1 MKKDILHDGG
11 DPMGAAIYD
20 FHKNGRAGVLK
31 VYSSEFDDDEIP
43 VRDLFRSFDKMPEL
57 EQLALEMAEGEILDV
72 GAGSGCHSLAL
83 MAMGKKVKAID
94 ISPLSVNVMKERG
107 VDAAQVNFYDD
118 SYTER
123 FDTVLML
130 MNGTGI
136 IGNLENIPAFFER
149 LKALL
154 NPGGCVL
161 IDSSDLRYLFEE
173 EDGSL
178 MIDLADDYY
187 GLLDYQMEYKGVK
200 GEPFDW
206 LYVDFDTL
214 AFYAEENGFCAELV
228 AEGEH
233 YDYLARLK
241 DVSCEYRD

>member
-1 MKKDILHDGG
+1 MEKSVLNAGG

-20 FHKNGRAGVLK
+20 FHRNGSADVLK
-31 VYSSEFDDDEIP
+31 VYSSDFDDDEIP
-43 VRDLFRSFDKMPEL
+43 VSDLFREYEDMPYIERVAL
-57 EQLALEMAEGEILDV
+57 DLAAGRVLDV

-83 MAMGKKVKAID
+83 AKAGKESVAID
-94 ISPLSVNVMKERG
+94 ISPLSVEVMRERG
-107 VDAAQVNFYDD
+107 VDARLVNLYDE
-118 SYTER
+118 SFAEK

-136 IGNLENIPAFFER
+136 IGTLENMETFFTR
-149 LKALL
+149 IRQLL
-154 NPGGCVL
+154 NPGGSVL

-187 GLLDYQMEYKGVK
+187 GLVDYQMQYKDVLGA
-200 GEPFDW
+200 PFDW

-214 AFYAEENGFCAELV
+214 AYYAEENGFMAEMV
-228 AEGEH
+228 ANGEH
-233 YDYLARLK
+233 YDYLARLTL
-241 DVSCEYRD
+241 DA

>member
-1 MKKDILHDGG
+1 MLPIAA

-20 FHKNGRAGVLK
+20 FHKTGNADTLIVR
-31 VYSSEFDDDEIP
+31 SSMFEDDEIP
-43 VRDLFRSFDKMPEL
+43 VEDLFRSFEGMPSL
-57 EQLALEMAEGEILDV
+57 EQYALELAEGRILDV

-83 MAMGKKVKAID
+83 QKMGKTAFAID
-94 ISPLSVNVMKERG
+94 ISPLSVMVMKERG
-107 VDAAQVNFYDD
+107 VDARQVNLYDPAFTD
-118 SYTER
+118 K

-136 IGNLENIPAFFER
+136 IGCLENMPVFFDRMRE
-149 LKALL
+149 LL
-154 NPGGCVL
+154 TPGGSLL

-187 GLLDYQMEYKGVK
+187 GQLDYQMVYKNVE

-214 AFYAEENGFCAELV
+214 AYYAEESGFKAELL
-228 AEGEH
+228 AEGDH
-233 YDYLARLK
+233 YDYLARL
-241 DVSCEYRD
+241 SIA

>member
-1 MKKDILHDGG
+1 MEKSVLSVGG

-20 FHKNGRAGVLK
+20 FHRNGSADVLK
-31 VYSSEFDDDEIP
+31 VYSSDFDDDEIP
-43 VRDLFRSFDKMPEL
+43 VADLFREYEEMPYIERV
-57 EQLALEMAEGEILDV
+57 AIDMADGKVLDV

-83 MAMGKKVKAID
+83 TKAGKESVAID
-94 ISPLSVNVMKERG
+94 ISPLSVEVMRERG
-107 VDAAQVNFYDD
+107 VDARLVNLYDE
-118 SYTER
+118 SFAEK

-136 IGNLENIPAFFER
+136 IGTLENMETFFTR
-149 LKALL
+149 IRQLL
-154 NPGGCVL
+154 NPDGCVL

-187 GLLDYQMEYKGVK
+187 GLVDYQMQYKEVL

-214 AFYAEENGFCAELV
+214 AYYAEENGFKAEMV
-228 AEGEH
+228 ANGEH
-233 YDYLARLK
+233 YDYLARLT
-241 DVSCEYRD
+241 VEA

>member
-1 MKKDILHDGG
+1 
-11 DPMGAAIYD
+11 MGAAIYD
-20 FHKNGRAGVLK
+20 YHKNGTAGTLRVF
-31 VYSSEFDDDEIP
+31 SSQFEEDEIP
-43 VRDLFRSFDKMPEL
+43 VEGLFREFEDMPEL
-57 EQLALEMAEGEILDV
+57 ERMALEMAEGSILDV

-83 MAMGKKVKAID
+83 RKLGKEAVAID
-94 ISPLSVNVMKERG
+94 ISPLSVEVMLERG
-107 VDAAQVNFYDD
+107 VDARQINLYDE
-118 SYTER
+118 SFTEK

-136 IGNLENIPAFFER
+136 IGNLDNMPSFFSRMKR
-149 LKALL
+149 LLR
-154 NPGGCVL
+154 PDGCLL

-187 GLLDYQMEYKGVK
+187 GLLDYQMQYKDVL

-214 AFYAEENGFCAELV
+214 AFYAEENGFEAELV

-233 YDYLARLK
+233 YDYLAK
-241 DVSCEYRD
+241 ITVKTQA

>member
-1 MKKDILHDGG
+1 MDNAVLYREG
-11 DPMGAAIYD
+11 DAMGAAIMDY
-20 FHKNGRAGVLK
+20 HRNGKADVLR
-31 VYSSEFDDDEIP
+31 VFSSQFEEDEIP
-43 VRDLFRSFDKMPEL
+43 VSDLFREYDDMPEL
-57 EQLALEMAEGEILDV
+57 ERLALELAEGDILDV

-83 MAMGKKVKAID
+83 QKMGKHPIAID
-94 ISPLSVNVMKERG
+94 ISPLSVEVMKERG
-107 VDAAQVNFYDD
+107 VDARQINLYDE
-118 SYTER
+118 SFAER

-136 IGNLENIPAFFER
+136 IGTLDNMPVFFER
-149 LKALL
+149 MRQLLK
-154 NPGGCVL
+154 PDGSVL

-187 GLLDYQMEYKGVK
+187 GLLDYQMQYKDVL

-206 LYVDFDTL
+206 LYVDFETL
-214 AFYAEENGFCAELV
+214 AIYAEENGFTAELL

-233 YDYLARLK
+233 YDYLARLACVK
-241 DVSCEYRD
+241 ANA

>member
-1 MKKDILHDGG
+1 MSVKVLPPAA

-20 FHKNGRAGVLK
+20 YHKRGYAGVLR
-31 VYSSEFDDDEIP
+31 VFSSQFEEDEIP
-43 VRDLFRSFDKMPEL
+43 VSDLFREFGDMPEL
-57 EQLALEMAEGEILDV
+57 ERMALELAQGRILDV

-83 MAMGKKVKAID
+83 KELGKDTVAID
-94 ISPLSVNVMKERG
+94 ISPLSVEVMKERG
-107 VDAAQVNFYDD
+107 LDARQINLYDGTFD
-118 SYTER
+118 EK

-136 IGNLENIPAFFER
+136 IGTLENMPVFFDR
-149 LKALL
+149 IRSLL
-154 NPGGCVL
+154 RPGGALL
-161 IDSSDLRYLFEE
+161 IDSSDLRYLYEE

-187 GLLDYQMEYKGVK
+187 GLLDYRMQYEDVL
-200 GEPFDW
+200 GEQFDW

-214 AFYAEENGFCAELV
+214 AFYAEENGFNAELV

-233 YDYLARLK
+233 YDYLARLTLA
-241 DVSCEYRD
+241 

>member
-1 MKKDILHDGG
+1 MEKSVLSAGG

-20 FHKNGRAGVLK
+20 FHRNGSADVLK
-31 VYSSEFDDDEIP
+31 VYSSDFDDDEIP
-43 VRDLFRSFDKMPEL
+43 VADLFREYEEMPYIERV
-57 EQLALEMAEGEILDV
+57 ALDMADGKVLDV

-83 MAMGKKVKAID
+83 TKAGKESVAID
-94 ISPLSVNVMKERG
+94 ISPLSVEVMRERG
-107 VDAAQVNFYDD
+107 VDARLVNLYDE
-118 SYTER
+118 SFAEK

-136 IGNLENIPAFFER
+136 IGTLENMETFFTR
-149 LKALL
+149 IRQLL
-154 NPGGCVL
+154 NPDGCVL

-187 GLLDYQMEYKGVK
+187 GLVDYQMQYKEVL

-214 AFYAEENGFCAELV
+214 AYYAEENGFKAEMV
-228 AEGEH
+228 ANGEH
-233 YDYLARLK
+233 YDYLARLT
-241 DVSCEYRD
+241 VEA